1 MPPAGAF
8 KLKRDES
15 APAVEGMRVAAVPVP
30 VVEGVELVG
39 EAEPVLGLVEV
50 KVVMAVDLPLADE
63 ALTVTDE
70 VEDPLVLEL
79 EAAPT
84 ENVPVE
90 A

>member
-1 MPPAGAF
+1 M
-8 KLKRDES
+8 
-15 APAVEGMRVAAVPVP
+15 V
-30 VVEGVELVG
+30 
-39 EAEPVLGLVEV
+39 
-50 KVVMAVDLPLADE
+50 VDLPLTDE

-79 EAAPT
+79 VAAPT